1 MKEFA
6 KFDSSATALSEISA
20 LLEGKVTPKLA
31 HLLDELKDEKKASL
45 IVAEKLLGNSVS
57 KLPNLNIK
65 PITDPASNDLFRAIR
80 EHLAELVPGM
90 LPENFKE
97 MSLGL
102 AHTLSRHKLKFSPE
116 KVDVMIIHAVSLL
129 DDMDKE
135 LNTYAMRA
143 REWYGWHFP
152 ELAKILT
159 GNVLYAKVILEL
171 GLRSNLPNADL
182 SFLEETVE
190 GAVRAAADISMGT
203 EIAEDD
209 INNIKS
215 LAEVVVE
222 YAQYR
227 DDLARYLENRMKA
240 IAPNMTE
247 LIGHLV
253 GARLISHAGSIMDL
267 AKKPASTIQILG
279 AEKALFRALKTKHA
293 TPKYG
298 MIYHASLVG
307 QASGKN
313 KGKIARQLA
322 AKVALGVRHDALGEE
337 EDVDQPGVLGA
348 LAFAKLSNN
357 LSRLEGKP
365 IKSNIMI
372 SHPQPEQFDLKEVRK
387 YNIGAD
393 GQAVGDAAAEKEDDS
408 EEAATPAK
416 KEKKDKKDK
425 KDKKEKRKSLIE
437 EVPEVE
443 MADEADEA
451 DEEEAAATGPSESD
465 IERLAEEAGLSVK
478 KFNKKL
484 AKGEIKLNADGTL
497 QSTKKKES
505 KAEESTP
512 VKSAKKSSK
521 RKVQSDD
528 EENATP
534 AKEEPKKKKKKHHD

>member
-1 MKEFA
+1 
-6 KFDSSATALSEISA
+6 
-20 LLEGKVTPKLA
+20 
-31 HLLDELKDEKKASL
+31 
-45 IVAEKLLGNSVS
+45 
-57 KLPNLNIK
+57 
-65 PITDPASNDLFRAIR
+65 
-80 EHLAELVPGM
+80 M
-90 LPENFKE
+90 LPDNFKE

-129 DDMDKE
+129 DDLDKE

-159 GNVLYAKVILEL
+159 GNLVYAKVILEL
-171 GLRSNLPNADL
+171 GLRSNLASADL

-203 EIAEDD
+203 EISEEDLE
-209 INNIKS
+209 NIKR
-215 LAEVVVE
+215 LATVVVD
-222 YAQYR
+222 YSNYR
-227 DDLARYLENRMKA
+227 EDLARYLENRMKA

-253 GARLISHAGSIMDL
+253 GARLISHAGSLMDL

-322 AKVALGVRHDALGEE
+322 AKVALGVRVDALDETAEE
-337 EDVDQPGVLGA
+337 AEAPGSLGA

-365 IKSNIMI
+365 IKSNITI
-372 SHPQPEQFDLKEVRK
+372 AHPQPEQFDLKEVRK

-393 GQAVGDAAAEKEDDS
+393 GQMVGEPIVS
-408 EEAATPAK
+408 EEAEEAEEPK
-416 KEKKDKKDK
+416 KEKKDKK
-425 KDKKEKRKSLIE
+425 KRKSLVE
-437 EVPEVE
+437 EVPEVD
-443 MADEADEA
+443 MKDGD
-451 DEEEAAATGPSESD
+451 DEEEQSAPKELSEED
-465 IERLAEEAGLSVK
+465 IERLAKVAGISAK
-478 KFNKKL
+478 KFAKRY
-484 AKGEIKLNADGTL
+484 AKGEIKVNADGTL
-497 QSTKKKES
+497 NTGKEEAEVAEPTPKKS
-505 KAEESTP
+505 
-512 VKSAKKSSK
+512 KSSK
-521 RKVQSDD
+521 RAREED
-528 EENATP
+528 EEATP
-534 AKEEPKKKKKKHHD
+534 AKAGKEEKREKKKHKKTKE

>member
-1 MKEFA
+1 MVLTKDQRIRMKEFA
-6 KFDSSATALSEISA
+6 KFDSSATALSEISS

-31 HLLDELKDEKKASL
+31 HLLEELKDEKKASL

-90 LPENFKE
+90 LPENFRE

-129 DDMDKE
+129 DELDKE
-135 LNTYAMRA
+135 LNTYAMRV

-159 GNVLYAKVILEL
+159 GNVLYAKVILSL

-182 SFLEETVE
+182 SFLEESVE
-190 GAVRAAADISMGT
+190 AAVRAAADISMGT

-209 INNIKS
+209 ISNIKS

-337 EDVDQPGVLGA
+337 EDAEQPGVLGA
-348 LAFAKLSNN
+348 LAFSKLSNN

-365 IKSNIMI
+365 IKSNILI
-372 SHPQPEQFDLKEVRK
+372 AHPQPEQFDLKEVRK

-393 GQAVGDAAAEKEDDS
+393 GQATGAPAVENGEAAED
-408 EEAATPAK
+408 ATTPAK

-425 KDKKEKRKSLIE
+425 KRKSLIE

-443 MADEADEA
+443 MAEA
-451 DEEEAAATGPSESD
+451 EEEAAPKVPSEAD

-497 QSTKKKES
+497 QVTKKKEH
-505 KAEESTP
+505 KADESTP
-512 VKSAKKSSK
+512 KKKSSK
-521 RKVQSDD
+521 RKADSDD
-528 EENATP
+528 EEAAP

>member
-6 KFDSSATALSEISA
+6 KFDSSATALSEISS

-45 IVAEKLLGNSVS
+45 IVAEKLLGNSVA

-129 DDMDKE
+129 DEMDKE

-171 GLRSNLPNADL
+171 GLRSNLPTADL
-182 SFLEETVE
+182 SFLEEPVE
-190 GAVRAAADISMGT
+190 AAVRAAADISMGT

-337 EDVDQPGVLGA
+337 EDADQPGVLGA

-365 IKSNIMI
+365 IKSNIVI
-372 SHPQPEQFDLKEVRK
+372 AHPQPEQFDLKEVRK

-393 GQAVGDAAAEKEDDS
+393 GQKVDELAGEDD
-408 EEAATPAK
+408 EAADEATTPAKKDK

-425 KDKKEKRKSLIE
+425 KRKSLIE

-443 MADEADEA
+443 MAEP
-451 DEEEAAATGPSESD
+451 EEEATNGSATPKALSEAD

-484 AKGEIKLNADGTL
+484 AKGEIKLNADGSL
-497 QSTKKKES
+497 QSSKKKED
-505 KAEESTP
+505 KTDEPTP
-512 VKSAKKSSK
+512 KKKKSSK
-521 RKVQSDD
+521 RKADSDD
-528 EENATP
+528 EAATP

>member
-6 KFDSSATALSEISA
+6 KFDSSATALSEISS

-45 IVAEKLLGNSVS
+45 IVAEKLLGNSVA

-80 EHLAELVPGM
+80 EHLADLVPGM

-129 DDMDKE
+129 DEMDKE

-182 SFLEETVE
+182 SFLEEPVE
-190 GAVRAAADISMGT
+190 AAVRAAADISMGT

-222 YAQYR
+222 YARYR
-227 DDLARYLENRMKA
+227 EDLARYLENRMKA

-267 AKKPASTIQILG
+267 AKKPASTVQILG

-337 EDVDQPGVLGA
+337 EDADQPGVLGA
-348 LAFAKLSNN
+348 LAFSKLSNN

-365 IKSNIMI
+365 IKSNIVI
-372 SHPQPEQFDLKEVRK
+372 AHPQPEQFDLKEVRK

-393 GQAVGDAAAEKEDDS
+393 GQKLDESAAEKTDAA
-408 EEAATPAK
+408 EEATAPKKEK
-416 KEKKDKKDK
+416 KEKKDK
-425 KDKKEKRKSLIE
+425 KRKSLIE
-437 EVPEVE
+437 EVPEVQ
-443 MADEADEA
+443 MAEP
-451 DEEEAAATGPSESD
+451 EEEAANGSATPKLSEAD

-484 AKGEIKLNADGTL
+484 AKGDIKLNADGTL
-497 QSTKKKES
+497 QGVSKKKES
-505 KAEESTP
+505 KADEPTP
-512 VKSAKKSSK
+512 KKKSSK
-521 RKVQSDD
+521 RKAGSDD
-528 EENATP
+528 EAATP
-534 AKEEPKKKKKKHHD
+534 VKEEPKKKKKKHHD

>member
-45 IVAEKLLGNSVS
+45 IVAEKLLGNSVA

-182 SFLEETVE
+182 SFLEESVE

-337 EDVDQPGVLGA
+337 EDAEQPGVLGA
-348 LAFAKLSNN
+348 LAFSKLSNN

-365 IKSNIMI
+365 IKSNILI
-372 SHPQPEQFDLKEVRK
+372 AHPQPEQFDLKEVRK

-393 GQAVGDAAAEKEDDS
+393 GQAVDSTPAAESAPE
-408 EEAATPAK
+408 EEAATPAKKDK

-425 KDKKEKRKSLIE
+425 KSRKSLIE

-443 MADEADEA
+443 MAEAA
-451 DEEEAAATGPSESD
+451 DEEEAAPKQPTEAD

-484 AKGEIKLNADGTL
+484 AKGEIVINADGTV
-497 QSTKKKES
+497 TKKKGDKSED
-505 KAEESTP
+505 APTP
-512 VKSAKKSSK
+512 AKKEPTPKKKSSK
-521 RKVQSDD
+521 RKAESDD
-528 EENATP
+528 EEVAAP

>member
-6 KFDSSATALSEISA
+6 KFDSSATALQEISS

-45 IVAEKLLGNSVS
+45 IVAEKLLGSSVA

-65 PITDPASNDLFRAIR
+65 PISDPASNDLFRAIR

-129 DDMDKE
+129 DDLDKE

-159 GNVLYAKVILEL
+159 GNLLYAKVILSL

-182 SFLEETVE
+182 SFLEESVE

-203 EIAEDD
+203 EISEEDLQ
-209 INNIKS
+209 NIKR
-215 LAEVVVE
+215 LAEVVVAYSE
-222 YAQYR
+222 YR

-253 GARLISHAGSIMDL
+253 AARLISHAGSLMDL

-298 MIYHASLVG
+298 LIYHASLVG

-313 KGKIARQLA
+313 KGKIARMLA
-322 AKVALGVRHDALGEE
+322 AKVALGVRVDALDEE
-337 EDVDQPGVLGA
+337 NSESEQPGYLGA
-348 LAFAKLSNN
+348 MALAKLANN
-357 LSRLEGKP
+357 LARLEGKP
-365 IKSNIMI
+365 IKSNITI
-372 SHPQPEQFDLKEVRK
+372 AHPQPEQFDLKEVRK

-393 GQAVGDAAAEKEDDS
+393 GQMVGEPLVTEDAAEEKE
-408 EEAATPAK
+408 
-416 KEKKDKKDK
+416 EKKSK
-425 KDKKEKRKSLIE
+425 KDKKEKKRKSLIE
-437 EVPEVE
+437 EVPEVD
-443 MADEADEA
+443 MADASDEK
-451 DEEEAAATGPSESD
+451 AANGAVTPSEVD
-465 IERLAEEAGLSVK
+465 IERLAKEAGLSVK

-484 AKGEIKLNADGTL
+484 ARGEIKIKSNGTL
-497 QSTKKKES
+497 EVSKKKDADAEEPTTKKS
-505 KAEESTP
+505 
-512 VKSAKKSSK
+512 KSSK
-521 RKVQSDD
+521 RKAQSDD
-528 EENATP
+528 EEEATP
-534 AKEEPKKKKKKHHD
+534 AKEEKPKKKKKKHHDE

>member
-6 KFDSSATALSEISA
+6 KFDSSTTALEEISS

-45 IVAEKLLGNSVS
+45 IVAEKLLGNSVA

-80 EHLAELVPGM
+80 EHLAQLVPGM

-102 AHTLSRHKLKFSPE
+102 AHTLSRHKLKFSPD

-129 DDMDKE
+129 DDLDKE
-135 LNTYAMRA
+135 LNTYAMRV

-159 GNVLYAKVILEL
+159 GNVLYAKVILEM
-171 GLRSNLPNADL
+171 GLRSNVHNADL

-203 EIAEDD
+203 EIGDEDLD
-209 INNIKS
+209 NMKK
-215 LAEVVVE
+215 LAEIVVQ
-222 YAQYR
+222 YAEYR

-322 AKVALGVRHDALGEE
+322 AKVALGVRHDALGDID
-337 EDVDQPGVLGA
+337 EDSEHAGVLGA
-348 LAFAKLSNN
+348 LAFSKLSNN
-357 LSRLEGKP
+357 LARLEGKP

-372 SHPQPEQFDLKEVRK
+372 AHPQPEQFDLKEVRK

-393 GQAVGDAAAEKEDDS
+393 GQRVDGAVVTEDS
-408 EEAATPAK
+408 TEAVSPP
-416 KEKKDKKDK
+416 KKDK
-425 KDKKEKRKSLIE
+425 KDKKEKKDKKRKPLIE

-443 MADEADEA
+443 MADEG
-451 DEEEAAATGPSESD
+451 EEEAVNGSATPKTLSEAD
-465 IERLAEEAGLSVK
+465 IERLANEVGISVK

-484 AKGEIKLNADGTL
+484 AKSEIKVNADGTL
-497 QSTKKKES
+497 QISKKKEH
-505 KAEESTP
+505 KTEESTP
-512 VKSAKKSSK
+512 KSAKKSSK
-521 RKVQSDD
+521 RKAPSDD
-528 EENATP
+528 EAEATP